1 MITNKLLY
9 LLIKLSFANVYAEGV
24 ADNFCSDFGNTLKLI
39 SISVLIV
46 RIMVPLLIVIMG
58 SLDIFNTVKSGKED
72 DLKKQLTILGKRVL
86 IGMFVFFLPNLVSI
100 VVNALDTTPS
110 DYKVCIDC
118 ISSPS
123 NCKTPNSK

>member
-58 SLDIFNTVKSGKED
+58 TLDIFNTVKSGKED
-72 DLKKQLTILGKRVL
+72 DLKKQFSILGKRLV
-86 IGMFVFFLPNLVSI
+86 IGFLVFFLPNLVSL
-100 VVNALDTTPS
+100 VVNGLDKTPS

-118 ISSPS
+118 ISNPS
-123 NCKTPNSK
+123 NCVIKEDK

>member
-1 MITNKLLY
+1 MITNKMIY
-9 LLIKLSFANVYAEGV
+9 LLFKLSFMNVYAEGV
-24 ADNFCSDFGNTLKLI
+24 ADNFCTDFGNTFKLI

-72 DLKKQLTILGKRVL
+72 DLKKQFTILGKRLL
-86 IGMFVFFLPNLVSI
+86 IGILVFFLPTFVSI
-100 VVNALDTTPS
+100 VVNGLDKSPS
-110 DYKVCIDC
+110 DYKVCLDC

-123 NCKTPNSK
+123 KCPTPQK